1 MRWRNTVCSCVLV
14 AGCSGTGSDS
24 GGDGAAPETGD
35 VLKVTY
41 IRFNL
46 DPRTKR
52 YVPEYRIMI
61 SRSWRTR
68 FGDDPREPFAKL
80 YRRGSRSPFFGE
92 VPDEKMRG
100 LLREMDRKGLAK
112 LVSTTPEDVDLVGLA
127 QVEKSPTDP
136 PYTRI
141 ITVGG
146 EKGHKSYLFRN
157 NNAAEETLKAFV
169 QCEKEVI
176 KMGVQYT
183 AQVSAEAVPILPKD

>member
-1 MRWRNTVCSCVLV
+1 MRWRNIVCSVLAV
-14 AGCSGTGSDS
+14 AGCSGTG
-24 GGDGAAPETGD
+24 TGD
-35 VLKVTY
+35 SATPPEMGDALKVTY

-80 YRRGSRSPFFGE
+80 FRRGSRAPFFGE

-100 LLREMDRKGLAK
+100 LLREMERKGLAK
-112 LVSTTPEDVDLVGLA
+112 LVSTAPEEIDLVGLT
-127 QVEKSPTDP
+127 QVEKSQTDP

-141 ITVGG
+141 VTVGG

-157 NNAAEETLKAFV
+157 NNASEEALKAFV
-169 QCEKEVI
+169 QCEREVI

-183 AQVSAEAVPILPKD
+183 AQVSAEAVPLIPKD